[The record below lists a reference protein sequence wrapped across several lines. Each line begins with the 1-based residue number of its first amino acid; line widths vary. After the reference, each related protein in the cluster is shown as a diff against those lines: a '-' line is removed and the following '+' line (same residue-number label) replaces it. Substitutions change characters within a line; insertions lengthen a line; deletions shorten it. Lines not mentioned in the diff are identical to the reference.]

1 MTVQVSQTFMTIWS
15 NLHKFISIF
24 QNFSIDAKERK
35 GCNGCVEVSPIDYY
49 PQVKGFIISYVKD
62 LKDID
67 YPEISRYCYNKPDCK
82 IEFNQT
88 NNSTHYKYPN
98 GDSKFEFD
106 ATFDMPTKESP
117 YKGAK
122 ASFSCKNFEV
132 VLHNLCG
139 NCPNNPIQFLNEKNI
154 ECSSTAR
161 LKPWQHRRSMFVY
174 RLVL

>member
-1 MTVQVSQTFMTIWS
+1 MQVSRTFMKIWP
-15 NLHKFISIF
+15 NLLKFITIF
-24 QNFSIDAKERK
+24 QHFSIDAKQRK
-35 GCNGCVEVSPIDYY
+35 GCDGCVEVSPIDYY

-88 NNSTHYKYPN
+88 NNFTHYKYPN

-161 LKPWQHRRSMFVY
+161 LKAWQHSKSMFVY